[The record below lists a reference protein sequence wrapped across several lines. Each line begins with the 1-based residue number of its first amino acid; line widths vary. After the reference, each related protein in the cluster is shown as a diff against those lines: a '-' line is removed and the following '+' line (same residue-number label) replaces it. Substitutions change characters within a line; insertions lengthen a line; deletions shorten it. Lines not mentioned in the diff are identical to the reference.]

1 LSQKNPDVGLSKA
14 KAVALSFTSRASRIY
29 SILHLLCPEFTS
41 TLELIFKNVLQFGV
55 GWEQTYM
62 ADRVSKVG
70 IAMMAA
76 VLYATCIESPSK
88 GVIGSNNKLGGICRI
103 TESKSPVKSLQYEG
117 H

>member
-1 LSQKNPDVGLSKA
+1 M
-14 KAVALSFTSRASRIY
+14 
-29 SILHLLCPEFTS
+29 
-41 TLELIFKNVLQFGV
+41 LELIFKNVLQFGV
-55 GWEQTYM
+55 GWEQTYV

-88 GVIGSNNKLGGICRI
+88 RVIGSNNKLGGIRRI